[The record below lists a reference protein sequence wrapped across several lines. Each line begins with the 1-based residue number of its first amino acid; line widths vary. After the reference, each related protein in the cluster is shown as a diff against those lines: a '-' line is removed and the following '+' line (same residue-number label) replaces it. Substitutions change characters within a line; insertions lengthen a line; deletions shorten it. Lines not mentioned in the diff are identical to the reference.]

1 METHHGTIAEIPD
14 GIVGSPN
21 HVTQEAHRALAALE
35 RKGRISAD
43 EVVQA
48 AKNPDSPLH
57 AYFTWDDAEAAHA
70 RRIDQARA
78 LIRSVR
84 VVVSY
89 EATTI
94 AVPRYVRDVSQE
106 EGSQG
111 YVTSDQLMREPTNA
125 KALLRYEFS
134 RASAHLTRAV
144 NIAKSI
150 GLETA
155 TRKVAKG
162 IERLLGQLG

>member
-1 METHHGTIAEIPD
+1 MDKQQSSVAETPD
-14 GIVGSPN
+14 GVVGLPN
-21 HVTQEAHRALAALE
+21 QVTQEAHRALAALE

-43 EVVQA
+43 DVVQA
-48 AKNPDSPLH
+48 AKDQDSPLH

-89 EATTI
+89 ESTTI

-106 EGSQG
+106 DGVQG
-111 YVTSDQLMREPTNA
+111 YVSSDQLMREPTNA

-144 NIAKSI
+144 SIAKSI
-150 GLETA
+150 GLEPE

-162 IERLLGQLG
+162 IERLLEQLK